1 MGVGGWSIGYQIG
14 GQIGGQIDGQTA
26 VKRAR
31 GGAWTTGA
39 APPTARMAPVPGGRM
54 APNWLTPNM
63 PRLETVK
70 VPDEN
75 SAGLSLPALACGL
88 GALSRHHRRHK
99 ITTRLSP
106 PA

>member
-54 APNWLTPNM
+54 APNWLAPNM

-88 GALSRHHRRHK
+88 GGARVV
-99 ITTRLSP
+99 TTSSSS
-106 PA
+106 

>member
-1 MGVGGWSIGYQIG
+1 MLVQS
-14 GQIGGQIDGQTA
+14 A
-26 VKRAR
+26 VKRVVKLMVKR
-31 GGAWTTGA
+31 RSNEREGGGAWTTGA

-88 GALSRHHRRHK
+88 GGARVV
-99 ITTRLSP
+99 TTSSSS
-106 PA
+106 